1 MSVFDLYFPFVVPGN
16 EELLPTAQHP
26 GLFSLKRIGLPIS
39 GDHLDDNCAT
49 TFLSELTIRHCLVG
63 EKNVLVP
70 EGV

>member
-26 GLFSLKRIGLPIS
+26 GMFSLKRTGLPIS

-49 TFLSELTIRHCLVG
+49 IFLSELTDTKQYVTA
-63 EKNVLVP
+63 
-70 EGV
+70 